1 MKFGLKAICLA
12 GVLVTTAVYASTTLS
27 PNQINNSGSIPS
39 GHADLKFVLSNGNWV
54 KNIYLPNT
62 ANHQDKIT
70 IQSSAG
76 WKSYLDTSN
85 TNLPIEVLEIQSGD
99 TFQFVYDANLKKW
112 VIQLAAI
119 SPTTNAQFEEIA
131 LNNTKLQHIL
141 LADGKWAKTIA
152 LPSNVSDGTLVQIT
166 STATYPSEISKANL
180 LFPSSFN
187 LTQGS
192 EYWLKYNAELQKW
205 IPEFIKPVKINVKD
219 IGASLSTVS
228 TPVTEI
234 NFADANW
241 VPNFT
246 LPTTANDRDRIWIKS
261 TATWP
266 AKINNTNINSSA
278 TLALK
283 TGDQYEF
290 MFVSDKGHWVLMS
303 APIKMIEANSN
314 IASVLPNMTEPTLKV
329 KISNSNWR
337 QTVNLPTTAQ
347 VGDKVILTSTAD
359 ANSFVLAANGL
370 STTIKNGENRRF
382 IFTSQGWTNDSH
394 TIDMLFVNSPEVSSI
409 LGESAAKLRLIEGLN
424 LTNVTAENSSA
435 KFYLRQVGYITYKI
449 PSATLTEAL
458 SVGRSDSTVQGE
470 RKRVLADGVYYQG
483 NEAGNGGCGWAYVN
497 ASAYNMIGT
506 NDVTGCSVAAMRH
519 EIGHNLGLY
528 HGDSSNIGSGFSH
541 PLGSTALGGNNL
553 NFYSSPYLYNPK
565 YGVRLGEEGKKD
577 AVSVINANAVRIS
590 QYN

>member
-1 MKFGLKAICLA
+1 MKFGIKAICFASLIA
-12 GVLVTTAVYASTTLS
+12 ASAVYASTTLS
-27 PNQINNSGSIPS
+27 PNQLNNSGSIPS
-39 GHADLKFVLSNGNWV
+39 GYADLKFVLANGNWV

-99 TFQFVYDANLKKW
+99 VFQFTYDGNQKKW
-112 VIQLAAI
+112 VAQLSAV
-119 SPTTNAQFEEIA
+119 SPTNGMPFEEITLTSA
-131 LNNTKLQHIL
+131 KLQHIS
-141 LADGKWAKTIA
+141 LADGKWAQTIA
-152 LPSNVSDGTLVQIT
+152 LPTNVNDGTLVQVT
-166 STATYPSEISKANL
+166 STATYPSMIATNNL

-187 LTQGS
+187 LQNGS
-192 EYWLKYNAELQKW
+192 EYWFKYNSALQKW
-205 IPEFIKPVKINVKD
+205 VPEFIKPIKLNVKD
-219 IGASLSTVS
+219 IGTNLNAVS
-228 TPVTEI
+228 APVTEV
-234 NFADANW
+234 NFANANW
-241 VPNFT
+241 VANFT
-246 LPTTANDRDRIWIKS
+246 LPSTANDRDRILVKS
-261 TATWP
+261 TATWT

-278 TLALK
+278 SLMLK

-290 MFVSDKGHWVLMS
+290 MYVSDKGHWVLMS
-303 APIKMIEANSN
+303 APIKNIESTSN

-329 KISNSNWR
+329 KVSNSNWR
-337 QTVNLPTTAQ
+337 QSINLPASAQ
-347 VGDKVILTSTAD
+347 IGDKVILVSTAD
-359 ANSFVLAANGL
+359 SNSFILASNGL
-370 STTIKNGENRRF
+370 STVLQNGETRRF
-382 IFTSQGWTNDSH
+382 VYTQQGWAADSH
-394 TIDMLFVNSPEVSSI
+394 TIDMLFVNSPEVSTI
-409 LGESAAKLRLIEGLN
+409 LGESAAKLRMIEGLS

-435 KFYLRQVGYITYKI
+435 KFYLRKTGYITYKI
-449 PSATLTEAL
+449 PGDTLTAVL
-458 SVGRSDSTVQGE
+458 SIGRSDTTVQTE

-483 NEAGNGGCGWAYVN
+483 NEPGNGGCGWAYVN

-506 NDVTGCSVAAMRH
+506 NDISGCSVAAMRH

-528 HGDSSNIGSGFSH
+528 HGDSSQIGSGFTH

>member
-112 VIQLAAI
+112 VTQLAAI

-131 LNNTKLQHIL
+131 LNNTKLQRIL

-152 LPSNVSDGTLVQIT
+152 LPSNVNDGTLVQIT
-166 STATYPSEISKANL
+166 SSATYPSEISKTNL

-219 IGASLSTVS
+219 IGASLSTV
-228 TPVTEI
+228 TAPVTEI

-261 TATWP
+261 TATWS
-266 AKINNTNINSSA
+266 AKINNTNISSDA
-278 TLALK
+278 TLTLK
-283 TGDQYEF
+283 KGDQYEF

-303 APIKMIEANSN
+303 APTKVIEANGS

-329 KISNSNWR
+329 RISNTNWR
-337 QTVNLPTTAQ
+337 QTINLPTSAR
-347 VGDKVILTSTAD
+347 VGDKVILSSTAD
-359 ANSFVLAANGL
+359 TDSFVLATNGL

-382 IFTSQGWTNDSH
+382 IFTSQGWTIDSH
-394 TIDMLFVNSPEVSSI
+394 TIDMLFVNSPEVTAI
-409 LGESAAKLRLIEGLN
+409 IGESAAKLRLIEGLN

-435 KFYLRQVGYITYKI
+435 KFYLRQTGYITYKM
-449 PSATLTEAL
+449 PASTLLDAIY
-458 SVGRSDSTVQGE
+458 VGRSDTTVQNE

-483 NEAGNGGCGWAYVN
+483 NEPGAGGCGWAWIN
-497 ASAYNMIGT
+497 ASYYNMIGA
-506 NDVTGCSVAAMRH
+506 NDIAGCSVAAMRH
-519 EIGHNLGLY
+519 EVGHNLGLY

-553 NFYSSPYLYNPK
+553 NFYSSPYLYNSK

>member
-228 TPVTEI
+228 APVTEI

-261 TATWP
+261 TATWS

-337 QTVNLPTTAQ
+337 QTVNLPTTGQ

>member
-70 IQSSAG
+70 IQSNAG

-166 STATYPSEISKANL
+166 STATYPSEISKTNL

-228 TPVTEI
+228 VPVTEI

-261 TATWP
+261 TATWS

>member
-54 KNIYLPNT
+54 KKIYLPNT

-112 VIQLAAI
+112 VTQLAAI

-131 LNNTKLQHIL
+131 LNNTKLQRIL

-152 LPSNVSDGTLVQIT
+152 LPSNVNDGTLVQIT
-166 STATYPSEISKANL
+166 SSATYPSEISKTNL

-219 IGASLSTVS
+219 IGASLSTV
-228 TPVTEI
+228 TAPVTEI

-261 TATWP
+261 TATWS

>member
-228 TPVTEI
+228 APVTEI

-261 TATWP
+261 TATWS

-337 QTVNLPTTAQ
+337 QTVNLPTTGQ

-382 IFTSQGWTNDSH
+382 IFTNQGWTNDSH

>member
-12 GVLVTTAVYASTTLS
+12 GVLVTSAVYASTTLS
-27 PNQINNSGSIPS
+27 PNQINNSGSIPN
-39 GHADLKFVLSNGNWV
+39 GHADLKFILSNGNWV

-76 WKSYLDTSN
+76 WNSYLDTSN

-112 VIQLAAI
+112 VTQLEAV
-119 SPTTNAQFEEIA
+119 SPTNGAQFEEIA

-152 LPSNVSDGTLVQIT
+152 LPSNVNDGTLVQIT
-166 STATYPSEISKANL
+166 STAAYPSAISKDNL

-187 LTQGS
+187 LNKGS
-192 EYWLKYNAELQKW
+192 EYWLKYNAQLQKW

-219 IGASLSTVS
+219 IGASLSAVT

-241 VPNFT
+241 VSNFS

-261 TATWP
+261 TATWS
-266 AKINNTNINSSA
+266 AKINNTNTNSSA
-278 TLALK
+278 TLSLK

-303 APIKMIEANSN
+303 APTKTIDANSN

-329 KISNSNWR
+329 KISNNNWK
-337 QTVNLPTTAQ
+337 QTINLPTGAQ
-347 VGDKVILTSTAD
+347 VGDKVILSSTAD
-359 ANSFVLAANGL
+359 TDSFILAANGL
-370 STTIKNGENRRF
+370 STTIKKDENRRF
-382 IFTSQGWTNDSH
+382 IFTSQGWAIDSY

-409 LGESAAKLRLIEGLN
+409 IGESAAKLRLIEGLN
-424 LTNVTAENSSA
+424 LTNITAENSSA
-435 KFYLRQVGYITYKI
+435 KFYLRQTGYITYKM
-449 PSATLTEAL
+449 PAATLLDAIY
-458 SVGRSDSTVQGE
+458 VGRSDTTVQSE

-483 NEAGNGGCGWAYVN
+483 NEPGAGGCGWAWIN
-497 ASAYNMIGT
+497 ASAYNMIGA
-506 NDVTGCSVAAMRH
+506 NDIAGCSVAAMRH
-519 EIGHNLGLY
+519 EVGHNLGIY
-528 HGDSSNIGSGFSH
+528 HNDSTNIGSGFAH

-577 AVSVINANAVRIS
+577 AVSVINTTAVRIS

>member
-228 TPVTEI
+228 APVTEI

-261 TATWP
+261 TATWS

-394 TIDMLFVNSPEVSSI
+394 TIDMLFINSPEVSSI